1 MAGRCIGLNNLHSMS
16 PPNIRLDEDIL
27 KTSFVF
33 VFRTCL
39 QDVLIK
45 ANIFALVIRLQKT
58 FSRRLQDVLVKT
70 NIFVLAIRLQDVFKT
85 SSRRLAKTS
94 SRHLQDVFKTFSR
107 RLQDIFKTSSKRLQ
121 DVLKNVFKTSS
132 RRLQDVLQRY
142 LQDVFKTYHQVK
154 LFLLTRLWKAFNT
167 FLRLSSPKTII
178 YRAICPGNTTSDKFM
193 VSVQNL
199 QER

>member
-58 FSRRLQDVLVKT
+58 PSRHLQDVLVKT
-70 NIFVLAIRLQDVFKT
+70 NIFVLTIRLQDVFKT
-85 SSRRLAKTS
+85 SSRRF
-94 SRHLQDVFKTFSR
+94 QDVFKTSSR
-107 RLQDIFKTSSKRLQ
+107 RFQDVFKTSSKRLQ
-121 DVLKNVFKTSS
+121 DVLQKRLQDFFKTSS
-132 RRLQDVLQRY
+132 RRLAKMFSSRFQHVS
-142 LQDVFKTYHQVK
+142 
-154 LFLLTRLWKAFNT
+154 
-167 FLRLSSPKTII
+167 LS
-178 YRAICPGNTTSDKFM
+178 
-193 VSVQNL
+193 
-199 QER
+199 